1 MAASSSEGEGDEC
14 ARDAD
19 DNVANIVL
27 VGAGWWGQGW
37 HLPHLS
43 RNEVVNI
50 AAIVGE

>member
-1 MAASSSEGEGDEC
+1 MASSEGKGDEC
-14 ARDAD
+14 GGDAA

-43 RNEVVNI
+43 RNEGVNI